1 MKLYLKYFILNI
13 FINIIFSQNQQ
24 YIKYDYE
31 QIMTI
36 FENLAKTCSHY
47 IKIDTSQKRYN
58 LDSTEGCGRKNCT
71 NLIVFM
77 TDFDSYTLDRPA
89 YYISGTLHGDEVLGP
104 TSVTNFAQYF
114 CDTYD
119 IKKNSLYHN
128 ILKNKIIIMTPMTN
142 SFGYY
147 NKQRE
152 EKVFIQKTKGY
163 KLVDPNRDFP
173 YNKSNDD
180 IQICMQTLAAR
191 TINEIFNE
199 FIIGGAITF
208 HGGTSILAYAW
219 GNNIHVQKI
228 NNVIS
233 STEAPDFN
241 AFNNIG
247 KIMVKSSSSKDNLD
261 NNIKDFILGDMASK
275 LYPLDGALE
284 DWAYGGWENNINKEY
299 KIKFKPIKTCKP
311 DSFSE
316 YHMTWNFSNINKNI
330 YSNIDDDYKLR
341 CLIYLVESSDEK
353 EPKSLRYGYK
363 NLTTDIFDFYNTINF
378 FGLIPRN
385 MRMIYSGID
394 LISAS
399 IYLDIQN
406 IYIKSINEY
415 SNKII
420 IPFLFMGC
428 LSLKKFSIYKIN
440 FDHISKKM
448 IEKTTFQS
456 NSNVNSN
463 LIISEVNEGINCYFN
478 NLTYYNLTV
487 IAQKRK
493 NTTSNRNLQDFHKN
507 YKGSKVDY
515 FIRPGGNYD
524 YLGNLLNPKHLKF
537 DKYMNHKG
545 SIYYIQ
551 GEGPDQKWKNQGNP
565 DPKVGPQSHVVRSKI
580 NSSYFVKNGNYS
592 LKSNYYFYS
601 YPVVIFDNGEVY
613 IVDDIDSF
621 FYDKDLDLMQIIVNP
636 TENSFQII
644 SQIYCQRKPNENN
657 IYLTSENIFEI
668 NLEMHIYESKGNKL
682 KKSLKDKLKY
692 NLNSQILLSD
702 ENDIFHLHNID
713 CEANNE
719 IGLVIKCTNLFN
731 NIRINGRFI
740 RQNLANSILRFE
752 IKTENQILLNFFGQ
766 ISLKN
771 DNIGKY
777 FINYYSNINNEE
789 NNRMICTSNF
799 PNFIGQINN
808 TNSKNYIDDIH
819 YDIFI
824 DKISTSKFKLI
835 INVVQKGKRYN
846 YFLIFFPFNKIINV
860 LNIKQENEIIIDIDE
875 NINGKI
881 IGKAVYVIPIEDKD
895 SNIISKVTFN
905 INDFSSLIFSLNKA
919 SKNKNYKYIP
929 CSIMSFNSFRNEES
943 YMEYLKM
950 NEKFIIKALFISTKK
965 EAHIMKK
972 SIIIFTLVI
981 ALIAIYQL
989 VIKKFWNSSD
999 YYNEFNSVTIADIND
1014 FSQNRF

>member
-950 NEKFIIKALFISTKK
+950 NEKFIIKAPFLSTKK

>member
-13 FINIIFSQNQQ
+13 FINIISSQNQQ

-31 QIMTI
+31 HIMTI
-36 FENLAKTCSHY
+36 FENLSKTCSHY
-47 IKIDTSQKRYN
+47 IRIDTSQKRYN
-58 LDSTEGCGRKNCT
+58 LDSIDGCGKNNCT

-89 YYISGTLHGDEVLGP
+89 YYISGILHGDEVLGP

-114 CDTYD
+114 CDTFD

-173 YNKSNDD
+173 YNSSNDD
-180 IQICMQTLAAR
+180 IQICMQTLTAR

-208 HGGTSILAYAW
+208 HGGTSIISYAW

-233 STEAPDFN
+233 STEVPDFN

-261 NNIKDFILGDMASK
+261 NNIKDYILGDMTSK

-284 DWAYGGWENNINKEY
+284 DWAYGGWENNINKKY

-316 YHMTWNFSNINKNI
+316 YHMTWNFSNINENI
-330 YSNIDDDYKLR
+330 YSDIDNDYKLR
-341 CLIYLVESSDEK
+341 CLMFLVEASDNK
-353 EPKSLRYGYK
+353 EPKSLKYGNK
-363 NLTTDIFDFYNTINF
+363 NLTTDIFDFYNTKNF

-406 IYIKSINEY
+406 ISIKSINDY
-415 SNKII
+415 SNQIT

-428 LSLKKFSIYKIN
+428 LSLKKYSIYKIN

-456 NSNVNSN
+456 NSNINSN

-478 NLTYYNLTV
+478 NLTYYNLSV
-487 IAQKRK
+487 SALKRK
-493 NTTSNRNLQDFHKN
+493 NITSNRNLQDFHKN
-507 YKGSKVDY
+507 YKGGKVDH
-515 FIRPGGNYD
+515 FTRPGGNYD
-524 YLGNLLNPKHLKF
+524 YLGTLLNSKNLKF

-551 GEGPDQKWKNQGNP
+551 GEGPDQEWKNQKNP
-565 DPKVGPQSHVVRSKI
+565 DPKVEPQSHVVRSKV

-601 YPVVIFDNGEVY
+601 YPVVVFDNGEVY

-621 FYDKDLDLMQIIVNP
+621 FYDKDLDLMQIIANP
-636 TENSFQII
+636 TENNFQII

-668 NLEMHIYESKGNKL
+668 NLEMHIYENKGNKL
-682 KKSLKDKLKY
+682 KKSLKNKLKY

-719 IGLVIKCTNLFN
+719 IGLVLKCTNLFN
-731 NIRINGRFI
+731 NITINGRFI
-740 RQNLANSILRFE
+740 RQKLANSILRFE
-752 IKTENQILLNFFGQ
+752 LKAENEILLNFFGQ

-771 DNIGKY
+771 DNMGKY
-777 FINYYSNINNEE
+777 FINYYSNRDSRE
-789 NNRMICTSNF
+789 NNRMICSSNF
-799 PNFIGQINN
+799 PNFIGQINDTIN
-808 TNSKNYIDDIH
+808 KNYQDDIY

-824 DKISTSKFKLI
+824 DKISSSKFKLI
-835 INVVQKGKRYN
+835 INVEQKRKRYN
-846 YFLIFFPFNKIINV
+846 YFMIFFPFNKIINV
-860 LNIKQENEIIIDIDE
+860 LNIKQEKEIIVDIDDS
-875 NINGKI
+875 INGKI
-881 IGKAVYVIPIEDKD
+881 IGKTVYVIPIEDKD
-895 SNIISKVTFN
+895 RNIISKMTFN
-905 INDFSSLIFSLNKA
+905 LNDFSSLIFSLNKA
-919 SKNKNYKYIP
+919 SKNKNYKYMP

-943 YMEYLKM
+943 YKEYIKM
-950 NEKFIIKALFISTKK
+950 NEKFTNKTPFVSTKK
-965 EAHIMKK
+965 ETHLLKNI
-972 SIIIFTLVI
+972 IIIFTLI
-981 ALIAIYQL
+981 LALIIIYQL
-989 VIKKFWNSSD
+989 VIKKLWNSSD
-999 YYNEFNSVTIADIND
+999 NYDEFNSVTIADIND

>member
-524 YLGNLLNPKHLKF
+524 YLGNLLNPKHLQF

-950 NEKFIIKALFISTKK
+950 NEKFIIKAPFISTKK

>member
-299 KIKFKPIKTCKP
+299 TIKFKPIKTCKP

-644 SQIYCQRKPNENN
+644 SQIYCQRKSNENN

-950 NEKFIIKALFISTKK
+950 NEKFIIKAPFISTKK

>member
-1 MKLYLKYFILNI
+1 
-13 FINIIFSQNQQ
+13 
-24 YIKYDYE
+24 
-31 QIMTI
+31 
-36 FENLAKTCSHY
+36 
-47 IKIDTSQKRYN
+47 
-58 LDSTEGCGRKNCT
+58 
-71 NLIVFM
+71 
-77 TDFDSYTLDRPA
+77 
-89 YYISGTLHGDEVLGP
+89 
-104 TSVTNFAQYF
+104 
-114 CDTYD
+114 
-119 IKKNSLYHN
+119 
-128 ILKNKIIIMTPMTN
+128 
-142 SFGYY
+142 
-147 NKQRE
+147 
-152 EKVFIQKTKGY
+152 
-163 KLVDPNRDFP
+163 
-173 YNKSNDD
+173 
-180 IQICMQTLAAR
+180 
-191 TINEIFNE
+191 
-199 FIIGGAITF
+199 
-208 HGGTSILAYAW
+208 
-219 GNNIHVQKI
+219 
-228 NNVIS
+228 
-233 STEAPDFN
+233 
-241 AFNNIG
+241 
-247 KIMVKSSSSKDNLD
+247 
-261 NNIKDFILGDMASK
+261 
-275 LYPLDGALE
+275 
-284 DWAYGGWENNINKEY
+284 
-299 KIKFKPIKTCKP
+299 
-311 DSFSE
+311 
-316 YHMTWNFSNINKNI
+316 
-330 YSNIDDDYKLR
+330 
-341 CLIYLVESSDEK
+341 
-353 EPKSLRYGYK
+353 
-363 NLTTDIFDFYNTINF
+363 
-378 FGLIPRN
+378 
-385 MRMIYSGID
+385 
-394 LISAS
+394 
-399 IYLDIQN
+399 
-406 IYIKSINEY
+406 
-415 SNKII
+415 
-420 IPFLFMGC
+420 
-428 LSLKKFSIYKIN
+428 
-440 FDHISKKM
+440 M

-771 DNIGKY
+771 DNILL
-777 FINYYSNINNEE
+777 ITI
-789 NNRMICTSNF
+789 
-799 PNFIGQINN
+799 QI
-808 TNSKNYIDDIH
+808 
-819 YDIFI
+819 
-824 DKISTSKFKLI
+824 
-835 INVVQKGKRYN
+835 
-846 YFLIFFPFNKIINV
+846 
-860 LNIKQENEIIIDIDE
+860 
-875 NINGKI
+875 
-881 IGKAVYVIPIEDKD
+881 
-895 SNIISKVTFN
+895 
-905 INDFSSLIFSLNKA
+905 
-919 SKNKNYKYIP
+919 
-929 CSIMSFNSFRNEES
+929 
-943 YMEYLKM
+943 
-950 NEKFIIKALFISTKK
+950 
-965 EAHIMKK
+965 
-972 SIIIFTLVI
+972 
-981 ALIAIYQL
+981 
-989 VIKKFWNSSD
+989 
-999 YYNEFNSVTIADIND
+999 
-1014 FSQNRF
+1014 

>member
-299 KIKFKPIKTCKP
+299 TIKFKPIKTCKP

-950 NEKFIIKALFISTKK
+950 NEKFIIKAPFISTKK

>member
-1 MKLYLKYFILNI
+1 M
-13 FINIIFSQNQQ
+13 
-24 YIKYDYE
+24 
-31 QIMTI
+31 
-36 FENLAKTCSHY
+36 
-47 IKIDTSQKRYN
+47 
-58 LDSTEGCGRKNCT
+58 
-71 NLIVFM
+71 
-77 TDFDSYTLDRPA
+77 
-89 YYISGTLHGDEVLGP
+89 
-104 TSVTNFAQYF
+104 
-114 CDTYD
+114 
-119 IKKNSLYHN
+119 
-128 ILKNKIIIMTPMTN
+128 
-142 SFGYY
+142 
-147 NKQRE
+147 
-152 EKVFIQKTKGY
+152 
-163 KLVDPNRDFP
+163 VDPNRDFP

-644 SQIYCQRKPNENN
+644 ALCASINISQLP
-657 IYLTSENIFEI
+657 
-668 NLEMHIYESKGNKL
+668 
-682 KKSLKDKLKY
+682 KK
-692 NLNSQILLSD
+692 
-702 ENDIFHLHNID
+702 
-713 CEANNE
+713 A
-719 IGLVIKCTNLFN
+719 
-731 NIRINGRFI
+731 
-740 RQNLANSILRFE
+740 
-752 IKTENQILLNFFGQ
+752 
-766 ISLKN
+766 
-771 DNIGKY
+771 
-777 FINYYSNINNEE
+777 
-789 NNRMICTSNF
+789 
-799 PNFIGQINN
+799 
-808 TNSKNYIDDIH
+808 
-819 YDIFI
+819 
-824 DKISTSKFKLI
+824 
-835 INVVQKGKRYN
+835 
-846 YFLIFFPFNKIINV
+846 
-860 LNIKQENEIIIDIDE
+860 
-875 NINGKI
+875 
-881 IGKAVYVIPIEDKD
+881 
-895 SNIISKVTFN
+895 
-905 INDFSSLIFSLNKA
+905 
-919 SKNKNYKYIP
+919 
-929 CSIMSFNSFRNEES
+929 
-943 YMEYLKM
+943 
-950 NEKFIIKALFISTKK
+950 
-965 EAHIMKK
+965 
-972 SIIIFTLVI
+972 
-981 ALIAIYQL
+981 
-989 VIKKFWNSSD
+989 
-999 YYNEFNSVTIADIND
+999 
-1014 FSQNRF
+1014 

>member
-950 NEKFIIKALFISTKK
+950 NEKFIIKAPFISTKK

>member
-1 MKLYLKYFILNI
+1 MKQYLKYFILNI
-13 FINIIFSQNQQ
+13 FINIIFAQVQQ
-24 YIKYDYE
+24 YIKYDFG
-31 QIMTI
+31 QIMAI
-36 FENLAKTCSHY
+36 FENLSKTCSHY
-47 IKIDTSQKRYN
+47 IRIDTSQKRYN
-58 LDSTEGCGRKNCT
+58 LDSVEGCGKNNCT
-71 NLIVFM
+71 NLIAFM

-89 YYISGTLHGDEVLGP
+89 YYISGILHGDEVLGP
-104 TSVTNFAQYF
+104 TSVTNFAKYF

-119 IKKNSLYHN
+119 LKKNSLYHN
-128 ILKNKIIIMTPMTN
+128 ILKNRIIIMTPMTN

-147 NKQRE
+147 NKHRE
-152 EKVFIQKTKGY
+152 EKVYIQKTKGY

-173 YNKSNDD
+173 YYKSNDD
-180 IQICMQTLAAR
+180 IQICMETLAAR

-208 HGGTSILAYAW
+208 HGGTSVLAYAW
-219 GNNIHVQKI
+219 GNNIHIQK
-228 NNVIS
+228 NNKVIS
-233 STEAPDFN
+233 STEVPDFN

-247 KIMVKSSSSKDNLD
+247 KIMVKSSSSKDNLN
-261 NNIKDFILGDMASK
+261 NNIRDFTLGDMTSK

-284 DWAYGGWENNINKEY
+284 DWAYGGWENNVNQKNGIN
-299 KIKFKPIKTCKP
+299 FKPIKTCKP

-316 YHMTWNFSNINKNI
+316 YHMKWNFSNINENI
-330 YSNIDDDYKLR
+330 YFDFDDDYKLR
-341 CLIYLVESSDEK
+341 CLIYLVETSDDK
-353 EPKSLRYGYK
+353 EPNSLKYGYK
-363 NLTTDIFDFYNTINF
+363 NLSIDIFDFYNTKNF
-378 FGLIPRN
+378 FGYIPRN

-406 IYIKSINEY
+406 IYIKDINEY

-428 LSLKKFSIYKIN
+428 LSLQKYSIYKIN
-440 FDHISKKM
+440 FEHISKKM
-448 IEKTTFQS
+448 IEKATFQS
-456 NSNVNSN
+456 NSYINSN
-463 LIISEVNEGINCYFN
+463 LIISEVKEGINCYFN
-478 NLTYYNLTV
+478 NLTYYNLTLV
-487 IAQKRK
+487 ALKRK
-493 NTTSNRNLQDFHKN
+493 NITSNRNLQDFNKN
-507 YKGSKVDY
+507 YKGGKHDI

-524 YLGNLLNPKHLKF
+524 YIGNVLNAKHPKF

-551 GEGPDQKWKNQGNP
+551 GEGPDQDWKNQENP
-565 DPKVGPQSHVVRSKI
+565 DPKVEPQSHVVRSKV

-601 YPVVIFDNGEVY
+601 YPVVVFDNGEVY

-644 SQIYCQRKPNENN
+644 SQIYCQRKPNKNN

-668 NLEMHIYESKGNKL
+668 NLEMHIYENKGNKL

-692 NLNSQILLSD
+692 SLKSQILLSD

-719 IGLVIKCTNLFN
+719 IGLVIKCANLFN
-731 NIRINGRFI
+731 DIRINGRFI
-740 RQNLANSILRFE
+740 RQKLANSILRFE
-752 IKTENQILLNFFGQ
+752 IKAENEILLNFFGQ

-771 DNIGKY
+771 DNLGKY
-777 FINYYSNINNEE
+777 FIDYYSNIDRKE

-808 TNSKNYIDDIH
+808 TYGKNYIDDIY

-824 DKISTSKFKLI
+824 DKISTSKLKLI
-835 INVVQKGKRYN
+835 INVKQKGKRYN
-846 YFLIFFPFNKIINV
+846 YFMVFFPFNKKIDI
-860 LNIKQENEIIIDIDE
+860 LNINQENEIIVDIDE
-875 NINGKI
+875 SFSGKI
-881 IGKAVYVIPIEDKD
+881 IGKTVYVIPIEDKD
-895 SNIISKVTFN
+895 SNILSKVTFN

-919 SKNKNYKYIP
+919 SKNKNYKYLP

-950 NEKFIIKALFISTKK
+950 NEKFTNKTPFISTKK
-965 EAHIMKK
+965 EAHLMKYI
-972 SIIIFTLVI
+972 IIIFILI
-981 ALIAIYQL
+981 LALIAIYQII
-989 VIKKFWNSSD
+989 IKKFWNSSD
-999 YYNEFNSVTIADIND
+999 YYNDFNSVTIADIND

>member
-13 FINIIFSQNQQ
+13 FINIIPSQNQK

-36 FENLAKTCSHY
+36 FENLSKTCGHY
-47 IKIDTSQKRYN
+47 IRIDTSQKRYN
-58 LDSTEGCGRKNCT
+58 LDSVDGCGRNKCT

-89 YYISGTLHGDEVLGP
+89 YYISGILHGDEELGP

-147 NKQRE
+147 NKQRK
-152 EKVFIQKTKGY
+152 EKVFIHKTKEY

-180 IQICMQTLAAR
+180 IQICMQTLSAR

-208 HGGTSILAYAW
+208 HGGTSKLAYAW

-261 NNIKDFILGDMASK
+261 NNITDYILGDMTSI

-284 DWAYGGWENNINKEY
+284 DWAYGGWENNINQKLG
-299 KIKFKPIKTCKP
+299 IKFKPIKTCKP

-316 YHMTWNFSNINKNI
+316 YHMTWNFSNINENI
-330 YSNIDDDYKLR
+330 YSDYDDNYKLR
-341 CLIYLVESSDEK
+341 CLMYLVETSDDKQPNSSK
-353 EPKSLRYGYK
+353 YG
-363 NLTTDIFDFYNTINF
+363 NNNFTTDIFDFYNTTNF
-378 FGLIPRN
+378 FGYIPRN

-399 IYLDIQN
+399 IYLDVQN
-406 IYIKSINEY
+406 IYIKSINDY
-415 SNKII
+415 TNKII

-428 LSLKKFSIYKIN
+428 LSLQKYSIYKIN
-440 FDHISKKM
+440 FERISKKM

-456 NSNVNSN
+456 NSNINSN
-463 LIISEVNEGINCYFN
+463 LIISEINEGISCYFN

-487 IAQKRK
+487 TAQKRK
-493 NTTSNRNLQDFHKN
+493 NITSNRNLQDFHKN
-507 YKGSKVDY
+507 YKGGKVDR

-524 YLGNLLNPKHLKF
+524 YLGNILNSKQLKF

-551 GEGPDQKWKNQGNP
+551 GEGPDQEWKNQRNP
-565 DPKVGPQSHVVRSKI
+565 DPNVEPQSHVVRSKV

-601 YPVVIFDNGEVY
+601 YPVVVFDNGEVY

-621 FYDKDLDLMQIIVNP
+621 FYDKDLDLFHIIFNP
-636 TENSFQII
+636 
-644 SQIYCQRKPNENN
+644 ENN

-668 NLEMHIYESKGNKL
+668 NLEMHIYENKGNKL

-719 IGLVIKCTNLFN
+719 IGLVIKCPNLFN

-740 RQNLANSILRFE
+740 RQKLANSILRFE
-752 IKTENQILLNFFGQ
+752 LKAENEILLNFFGQ

-771 DNIGKY
+771 DNIGKF
-777 FINYYSNINNEE
+777 FIDYYSKIDRKE

-808 TNSKNYIDDIH
+808 TDDKNYIDDI
-819 YDIFI
+819 YYEIFI
-824 DKISTSKFKLI
+824 DKISTSKFKLK
-835 INVVQKGKRYN
+835 INVNQKRKRYN
-846 YFLIFFPFNKIINV
+846 YFMVLFPFNKKLNL
-860 LNIKQENEIIIDIDE
+860 LNIKQESEIIIDIDE
-875 NINGKI
+875 SINGKI
-881 IGKAVYVIPIEDKD
+881 IGKTVYVIPIEDKD
-895 SNIISKVTFN
+895 SNILSKVTFN
-905 INDFSSLIFSLNKA
+905 INDFNNFIFSLNKA
-919 SKNKNYKYIP
+919 SKNKNYKYMP
-929 CSIMSFNSFRNEES
+929 CSLMSFNSFRNEES
-943 YMEYLKM
+943 YMEYQKL
-950 NEKFIIKALFISTKK
+950 NEKFVNKNPFVSTKK
-965 EAHIMKK
+965 ENHLIKNI
-972 SIIIFTLVI
+972 IIIFTIIL
-981 ALIAIYQL
+981 ALIVIYQL
-989 VIKKFWNSSD
+989 IIKKFWNSSD
-999 YYNEFNSVTIADIND
+999 YYNEFNSVSIADIND

>member
-950 NEKFIIKALFISTKK
+950 NEKFIIKAPFISTKK

-989 VIKKFWNSSD
+989 VIKNFWNSSD